1 MPEPPQQPP
10 KPLPGS
16 RDRALAARTPRI
28 LHLDVDAF
36 LASVEVARNPRLLG
50 REVIVG
56 GAPNSRNLV
65 MSCSYEARAK
75 GVRPGMRSNEAAV
88 RCPHGVFLPGDS
100 QEANRKRLEIAR
112 VLLDLSPRV
121 ELASIDDFF
130 VDLTGSARLL
140 GDAFVVAEG
149 IRERVAREVRMP
161 LTAGV
166 GTSKILARLAGKL
179 AKPGGIA
186 EILPGCERA
195 FLSRLPV
202 EHLPG
207 VGHSAQ
213 AKLSTFAIRTV
224 GDLRLVSREVL
235 FATFGSLG
243 LVLYDRARGI
253 DPEPVESG
261 CHLDPGG
268 EVVVRPPR
276 SIRRDSTFEP
286 EEGRPEQ
293 IEAMLAY
300 LVDRAAARLRGH
312 SLVAGSMEVRLIHVD
327 TRPPHVRRAGGGRG
341 SGQVQSRRKLSDP
354 CADTDRLWEHAR
366 SLLRGLPRRRAL
378 VKRVGLTLLNLRTSR
393 GRQGLLFSDPERDR
407 APRGSASRRAVSGA
421 KTAQGSAD
429 RDGVPGSRDDRA
441 RALDEALDA
450 LRSRHGFGAL
460 VRGASLPLIQ
470 DHELG
475 GDGFVLRTP
484 SLNQ

>member
-1 MPEPPQQPP
+1 MQDPPPQAP
-10 KPLPGS
+10 KPLRGS
-16 RDRALAARTPRI
+16 RDLALGARTPRV

-75 GVRPGMRSNEAAV
+75 GVRPGMRSNEAAQ
-88 RCPHGVFLPGDS
+88 RCPRAVFLPGDS

-112 VLLDLSPRV
+112 VLLDVSPRV

-130 VDLTGSARLL
+130 VDLTGSARLQ
-140 GDAFVVAEG
+140 GDAFVVAER
-149 IRERVAREVRMP
+149 IRERVASEVRMP
-161 LTAGV
+161 LTIGV

-179 AKPGGIA
+179 AKPGGVA
-186 EILPGCERA
+186 EILPGFERA

-213 AKLSTFAIRTV
+213 AKLAAFAIRTV

-235 FATFGSLG
+235 FATFGTLG
-243 LVLYDRARGI
+243 LVLHDRARGI
-253 DPEPVESG
+253 DTEPVEAG
-261 CHLDPGG
+261 CHLDEDG
-268 EVVVRPPR
+268 EVGVRPPR

-312 SLVAGSMEVRLIHVD
+312 GLIAGSMEVRLLHVD
-327 TRPPHVRRAGGGRG
+327 TRPPHVRRAAGGHG
-341 SGQVQSRRKLSDP
+341 SGQAQTRRRLSEP

-366 SLLRGLPRRRAL
+366 ALLRALPRRRAL

-407 APRGSASRRAVSGA
+407 APRSQGLSG
-421 KTAQGSAD
+421 KGPSGQGQAA
-429 RDGVPGSRDDRA
+429 PGSRDDRA
-441 RALDEALDA
+441 RALDQALDD